1 MWDSAEILLQLTY
14 SSLRYLRLLLY
25 WITMILTYDT
35 VMVKYTRLGS
45 QTVQVKVWRCF
56 SGTCIK
62 QTDNRT
68 LFWDML
74 WWLNEMIHVNDR
86 YKYEVYS
93 TEWLIQTL
101 TLFVKTHFVSTF
113 SKRCCPLT
121 VIKSRVEKLLNPKW
135 RTHPYSTEQ
144 PSCSLLLWNWG
155 RVWRK
160 VAILVSGQVI
170 KWM

>member
-14 SSLRYLRLLLY
+14 SSLGYLRLLLY
-25 WITMILTYDT
+25 WITMILTYDI
-35 VMVKYTRLGS
+35 VMVKNTRLGS
-45 QTVQVKVWRCF
+45 QTVQVKVWHCF

-62 QTDNRT
+62 QTDNKT

-74 WWLNEMIHVNDR
+74 WWLNEMIHAKDR

-101 TLFVKTHFVSTF
+101 TLIIKTHFVSTF
-113 SKRCCPLT
+113 SKHCCPLT

-135 RTHPYSTEQ
+135 GHTLI
-144 PSCSLLLWNWG
+144 LLNNPP
-155 RVWRK
+155 VHCYCE
-160 VAILVSGQVI
+160 IEEESGG
-170 KWM
+170 KWPPLSQGKL